1 MTATLSSNQLQWDQ
15 TTQWANFPEL
25 GYIYTRTVT
34 VEDDDQYSYKVAFH
48 VSDVSR
54 RLGMLFVE
62 VKTIYL
68 TDTTFNPPTLNY
80 CLGEFNTNKG
90 AMKFAQFALDNFI
103 EHKNWAV
110 CPSFKYVDWI
120 DGDPYD
126 LTGNE
131 IVCEDC

>member
-1 MTATLSSNQLQWDQ
+1 MTATLSSHQLQWDQ

-25 GYIYTRTVT
+25 GYIYTQTVT
-34 VEDDDQYSYKVAFH
+34 VEDTDGYSYQVAFH

-62 VKTIYL
+62 VKTIHE
-68 TDTTFNPPTLNY
+68 TDSQTLNY

-110 CPSFKYVDWI
+110 CPSFKYVDWVA
-120 DGDPYD
+120 GDPYD
-126 LTGNE
+126 LAGDE

>member
-1 MTATLSSNQLQWDQ
+1 MTATLSSHQLQWDQ

-25 GYIYTRTVT
+25 GYIYTQTVT
-34 VEDDDQYSYKVAFH
+34 VEDDDKYSYQVAFH
-48 VSDVSR
+48 VSDVLR

-62 VKTIYL
+62 VKTIHE
-68 TDTTFNPPTLNY
+68 TDSQTLNY

-110 CPSFKYVDWI
+110 CPSFKYVDWVG
-120 DGDPYD
+120 GDPYD
-126 LTGNE
+126 LAGDE
-131 IVCEDC
+131 IVCED